1 MMAMELFVH
10 LATLS
15 NLQKI
20 RPEIRVL
27 LRATPIVR
35 PVLLIVPV
43 SKVGE
48 VDAVF
53 EDGSVS

>member
-1 MMAMELFVH
+1 MAMELFVH

-27 LRATPIVR
+27 LRDPPTVQL
-35 PVLLIVPV
+35 VMLIVPV

-48 VDAVF
+48 ADAVF

>member
-1 MMAMELFVH
+1 MAIELFVH

-20 RPEIRVL
+20 LPEIRVL